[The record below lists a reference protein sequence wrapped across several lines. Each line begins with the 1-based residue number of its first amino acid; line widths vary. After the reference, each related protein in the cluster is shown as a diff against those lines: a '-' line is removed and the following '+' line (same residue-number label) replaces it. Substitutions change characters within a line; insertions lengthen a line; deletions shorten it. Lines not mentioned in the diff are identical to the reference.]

1 MHILTGLG
9 ALTALFL
16 ASPLTAQ
23 SPAAA
28 SENSKSD
35 NSAPVVAKSRPIA
48 VSPPR
53 QIHPILKLTIAPE
66 KRGDLSTCGDRDQSA
81 LKFVAETCW
90 PVLQAYQDLIR
101 LQKASRTA
109 IAAHDAGA
117 ANAEDLK
124 SRALAMA
131 FKSAEKHGSGRWPM
145 QDEIAQSSYRA
156 LIAMLKKFGESDAAL
171 AAYDGLIGVQGRS
184 LMYNGTARRGY
195 LYKDKSEY
203 LLELGRRDE
212 ALANFQAAIALADRE
227 PIDMI
232 SNVEHAELIA
242 YDAIIAKDQD
252 RALDAINMFLD
263 KTERHSRHQDLVYYP
278 VQILKIY
285 ILAGRND
292 ADGVLAELKSFNS
305 LSRRNMC
312 QQKKPVEYYFPQ
324 VISPTQSDPRI
335 AAELETFDCS
345 AAIIAAM
352 DANMANG
359 VLASDGVKPLPPR

>member
-16 ASPLTAQ
+16 SVPLAAQ
-23 SPAAA
+23 S
-28 SENSKSD
+28 ST
-35 NSAPVVAKSRPIA
+35 SRPDNPAPTATQGESA
-48 VSPPR
+48 VVIHSPR

-66 KRGDLSTCGDRDQSA
+66 KRGDLSTCGDRDQNA

-90 PVLQAYQDLIR
+90 PVLQTYQDLIR
-101 LQKASRTA
+101 LQQASKAA
-109 IAAHDAGA
+109 IAAHKSGA
-117 ANAEDLK
+117 ANADDLK

-131 FKSAEKHGSGRWPM
+131 ITSAERNGGGRWPM
-145 QDEIAQSSYRA
+145 QDEIAQGSYRT
-156 LIAMLKKFGESDAAL
+156 LIALLKQFRDSDDAL
-171 AAYDGLIGVQGRS
+171 AAYDGLIRVQGRS
-184 LMYNGTARRGY
+184 LMYNRAARRGY
-195 LYKDKSEY
+195 LYKNKSEY

-212 ALANFQAAIALADRE
+212 ALANFKAAIALADRE

-232 SNVEHAELIA
+232 SNVQHAELIA

-252 RALDAINMFLD
+252 RALDAINMFLE
-263 KTERHSRHQDLVYYP
+263 KSKRHSRHQDLVYYP

-292 ADGVLAELKSFNS
+292 ADGVLAVLRSFNS

-312 QQKKPVEYYFPQ
+312 QQGKPIEYYFPQ
-324 VISPTQSDPRI
+324 VLSPTQSDPRI
-335 AAELETFDCS
+335 AAELETFGCS
-345 AAIIAAM
+345 AAVIAGM

-359 VLASDGVKPLPPR
+359 VPASDGVKPLPPR